1 MNWHDTP
8 QQAMEDYLDALLHED
23 LLEEPSIEPLKT
35 PSESQA
41 SRLADAFSGGGFNEE
56 PREESL
62 QARQLSESMLQFRQ
76 VQQSPAEN
84 QGLPLKLDEPFTNS
98 QVILPNISLPT
109 AEPIADPLVETLA
122 DVIQE
127 IETAQALKSQI
138 ETLEEQAVDEPET
151 QLESLVEEQQL
162 EEAVKEQIAEEQL
175 EEQLAEEAFEEAEA
189 FEAAEAQVEE
199 ELQEWPEELQEE
211 YTHEVAPLVEQTTE
225 NAAKETLEEA
235 VEAVAGQPP
244 SPPGWKD
251 GRPVWAQERFECLLF
266 KVKGLTLAVPL
277 AELGGIIKIEKQ
289 PTPLFGQPDWFLGIL
304 RNNKMNVSMVDT
316 AQWVLPPALIKK
328 DQEPY
333 KLVIRIHNSAWG
345 LACDA
350 VDRSISLQPEQVRWR
365 TSLGK
370 RPWLAGTVIE
380 YMCALI
386 DAAAFDR
393 LLKEG
398 HGDLEPADLKALK
411 KLNN

>member
-41 SRLADAFSGGGFNEE
+41 SRLADAFSGDGFNEE

-175 EEQLAEEAFEEAEA
+175 AEE
-189 FEAAEAQVEE
+189 AEAQVEE

-225 NAAKETLEEA
+225 NAAKETLE
-235 VEAVAGQPP
+235 EAVAGQPP

-304 RNNKMNVSMVDT
+304 RNNKINVSMVDT